1 MILLGLGS
9 NVGEREQNLEQA
21 LAFLTLHFDVK
32 IVRLSSLYETAP
44 FGVTDQPDFVNQVVE
59 VGTSLAPMDLLHA
72 CMDVENKLGRVR
84 EQRWGPRS
92 IDIDILCMD
101 GVRVQTAELEIPHP
115 GLSERRFVLVPI
127 CEIAPD
133 EVLVEG
139 KTACQLLLQVLDTQE
154 VRRLKQV
161 RWDDATKKF
170 EA

>member
-9 NVGEREQNLEQA
+9 NVGDRERNLEQA
-21 LAFLTLHFDVK
+21 LALLTLHYGVK

-59 VGTSLAPMDLLHA
+59 VGTSLAPRELLHA
-72 CMDVENKLGRVR
+72 CLNVEEQLGRVR
-84 EQRWGPRS
+84 EKRWGPRS
-92 IDIDILCMD
+92 IDIDILYMD

-133 EVLVEG
+133 KILVEG
-139 KTACQLLLQVLDTQE
+139 KTACQLLLGVMDTQE

-161 RWDDATKKF
+161 RWDDANKKF